1 MSLRRVAVLAAL
13 AGSGCCQFGIPETAN
28 VGLQDNIEQTW
39 AEQTSTC
46 SQNKFM
52 ALDSTLNSIHA
63 YGRLNNQIIQLR
75 NAIYIAHLIG
85 RTFVL
90 PDAAALKCCGKQEQP
105 AQV

>member
-1 MSLRRVAVLAAL
+1 MSVLRVSVLAAL

-28 VGLQDNIEQTW
+28 VGLQDKI
-39 AEQTSTC
+39 EQTSTC

-63 YGRLNNQIIQLR
+63 WGRLNNQIIQLR